1 MSFKEAFAVTKT
13 MRLAQEAAANNV
25 TSGREDELVVYA
37 KVNDFEGLKKA
48 KSKESHEQ
56 WQVNAPFGKIRVRKT
71 SKDGLEASYSMA
83 IKTRDNTS
91 GIPGGTET
99 EMDIDATVFEAFK
112 IISEKGMIKDRYC
125 FASSRTTLK
134 DDSGKHNLQAA
145 ELVYEVDMFPNGQGG
160 YHEICKIDVELNELL
175 EKAKASNPELK
186 EANITINISDL
197 PFQPSNPI
205 LGTTENPEEKAMI
218 TKFYDSYFLAVRSN
232 DTVAAPVTSEPP
244 QPQENL
250 DSPSNES
257 PDADATVAQED
268 PKPSEV
274 TEVLEP
280 HPPVEMPPQPP
291 EPEPQPEPTP
301 AVDQAPAQDP
311 VQTPAEATTDAS
323 ATDTPPEPQT
333 PAADAPVDAATQSA
347 PAVATTEVKIIQPT
361 PPELFGRTFEGTQSG
376 YKVRYEVDGKIH
388 EIELDTGVRGKDIP
402 VTVTYDNSGNPKVDM
417 KQ

>member
-13 MRLAQEAAANNV
+13 MQLAQEAAANNV

-37 KVNDFEGLKKA
+37 KVNNFEGLKKA
-48 KSKESHEQ
+48 RSKESHEQ

-83 IKTRDNTS
+83 IKTRDNTA
-91 GIPGGTET
+91 GIPGGSET

-112 IISEKGMIKDRYC
+112 VISEKGMIKDRYC

-134 DDSGKHNLQAA
+134 DNSGKHNLQAS
-145 ELVYEVDMFPNGQGG
+145 ELIYEVDMFPNGQGG
-160 YHEICKIDVELNELL
+160 YHEICKIDIELNDLL

-186 EANITINISDL
+186 EANITISISDL

-205 LGTTENPEEKAMI
+205 LGNTENPEEKAMI

-232 DTVAAPVTSEPP
+232 DTPAAPVVSEPP

-250 DSPSNES
+250 DSPSNEI
-257 PDADATVAQED
+257 PDADATVVPEES
-268 PKPSEV
+268 KPSNV

-291 EPEPQPEPTP
+291 EPEPAP
-301 AVDQAPAQDP
+301 AAEDQAPAQDP
-311 VQTPAEATTDAS
+311 AQTPAEPTTDAT
-323 ATDTPPEPQT
+323 ATETPPESQT
-333 PAADAPVDAATQSA
+333 PAADAPVDAAAQPA

-361 PPELFGRTFEGTQSG
+361 PPELFGKTFEGTQSG

-388 EIELDTGVRGKDIP
+388 EIELDIGVKGKDIP
-402 VTVTYDNSGNPKVDM
+402 VTVTYDATGNPKVDM